1 LIERTPVEF
10 PIALEERMGFRV
22 GLKMENLQATGSFKL
37 RGAVRAVSALG
48 EQERAAGVITASAGN
63 HGCALAKAAAA
74 AGIEATIVVPHG
86 TPAVKRSKIEELGGH
101 LLIDG
106 ENYDA
111 AQAIARKMAEDTGKT
126 FVSAYE
132 NDWVIEG
139 NGGDLGRE
147 LLEQVPELSKVVVPV
162 GGGGMIA
169 GLARTLCPRGIEV
182 LGVQPQQNCA
192 MHDSIEQGRA
202 LTTYVGEPTIAEG
215 CDGAVGERNY
225 EIAAE
230 HGVRCVLVSEA
241 GIRKAVRIAHN
252 ELGTTV
258 EASGA
263 VALGGLFEGA
273 VVAPMR
279 GTMVVVLSGGNIDP
293 ELLAEILAE

>member
-1 LIERTPVEF
+1 MIKRTPVEF
-10 PIALEERMGFRV
+10 PIALQERVGFRV

-37 RGAVRAVSALG
+37 RGAVRAVAALSD
-48 EQERAAGVITASAGN
+48 EERTAGVITASAGN

-74 AGIEATIVVPHG
+74 AGIEAMIVVPRG
-86 TPAVKRSKIEELGGH
+86 TPGVKRAKIESLGGR
-101 LLIDG
+101 LSIDG
-106 ENYDA
+106 GNYDA
-111 AQAIARKMAEDTGKT
+111 AEVIARRMADETGQT

-147 LLEQVPELSKVVVPV
+147 LVDQVPELSKVVVPV

-182 LGVQPQQNCA
+182 FGVQPEQNCA
-192 MHDSIEQGRA
+192 LHESLAQGRA
-202 LTTYVGEPTIAEG
+202 LTDYVGEPTIAEG
-215 CDGAVGERNY
+215 CEGAVGQRNY
-225 EIAAE
+225 EIVVE
-230 HGVRCVLVSEA
+230 HGVGCVLASEA
-241 GIRKAVRIAHN
+241 GIRRAVRLAHD

-263 VALGGLFEGA
+263 VALAGLLEGA
-273 VVAPMR
+273 VLAPLS
-279 GTMVVVLSGGNIDP
+279 GVMVVVLSGGNIDA